1 MIINL
6 DGIGKV
12 LGGENGVAIAG
23 ITAITGIVGAHYF
36 TKNRYK
42 VDAKNGDKGITVAPA
57 QEPVKEP
64 DPKADDNAQKKQA

>member
-1 MIINL
+1 MTINL

-57 QEPVKEP
+57 QEPVSEPGAPDDDQKE
-64 DPKADDNAQKKQA
+64 QA

>member
-1 MIINL
+1 MTINM

-23 ITAITGIVGAHYF
+23 ITAITGIVGIHYF

-42 VDAKNGDKGITVAPA
+42 VDAKNGDKGITVAPS
-57 QEPVKEP
+57 QEPLPGPEASGG
-64 DPKADDNAQKKQA
+64 DQKDQA

>member
-1 MIINL
+1 MTINL

-57 QEPVKEP
+57 QEPVPEPETPDDDQKE
-64 DPKADDNAQKKQA
+64 QA